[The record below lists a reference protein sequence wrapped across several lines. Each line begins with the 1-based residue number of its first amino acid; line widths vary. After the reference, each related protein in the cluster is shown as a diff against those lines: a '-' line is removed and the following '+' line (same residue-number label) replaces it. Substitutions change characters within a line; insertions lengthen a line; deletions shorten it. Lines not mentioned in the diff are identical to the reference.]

1 MATILERAKT
11 KLVITEPFY
20 ATIVLSMKTQLVNN
34 ANPEFRGQKVDT
46 LATDG
51 THLVVNTDYL
61 EALPL
66 SRAVAALKHEALHV
80 ALLHPFR
87 RGSRDQVRF
96 NKAADYVIN
105 DKIKQESGDI
115 GDNWLYNPAFSNMST
130 EQVYNQLPPE
140 PPGDGGGSGGDGPPD
155 KNSNPS
161 GDVLDAPDKS
171 ESAEAQARAVVSKAI
186 NVAKMTGSLPAG
198 LKEALDDI
206 LNPKVDWREVLRR
219 FMTDANKS
227 DYSFSKPNRRMISQ
241 GYYLP
246 SRSGVDSM
254 RNITVV
260 IDTSGSMGD
269 EELKQMFGEV
279 CGAVEETCPGKVT
292 VVYCDAAVNHV
303 DIFDN
308 VPTADD
314 IRQSAKRVGGGGTDM
329 PAALDWIDEHVED
342 PVACIVMTDG
352 YTPFGEERA
361 YPTLWAISSH
371 IEAEWGETVRVE
383 LGG

>member
-1 MATILERAKT
+1 
-11 KLVITEPFY
+11 
-20 ATIVLSMKTQLVNN
+20 
-34 ANPEFRGQKVDT
+34 
-46 LATDG
+46 
-51 THLVVNTDYL
+51 
-61 EALPL
+61 
-66 SRAVAALKHEALHV
+66 
-80 ALLHPFR
+80 
-87 RGSRDQVRF
+87 
-96 NKAADYVIN
+96 
-105 DKIKQESGDI
+105 
-115 GDNWLYNPAFSNMST
+115 
-130 EQVYNQLPPE
+130 
-140 PPGDGGGSGGDGPPD
+140 
-155 KNSNPS
+155 
-161 GDVLDAPDKS
+161 
-171 ESAEAQARAVVSKAI
+171 
-186 NVAKMTGSLPAG
+186 
-198 LKEALDDI
+198 
-206 LNPKVDWREVLRR
+206 
-219 FMTDANKS
+219 
-227 DYSFSKPNRRMISQ
+227 
-241 GYYLP
+241 
-246 SRSGVDSM
+246 M